1 MKRLFNVIVLA
12 MAANFLVAA
21 GGVGWLYKS
30 GHLDKP
36 RLAEVKKVLFPP
48 PATQP
53 AADVAVAAAPT
64 TRPADA
70 AADEVGPNLDAVL
83 AKAVGRPADQQ
94 VEVVRQAF
102 DVQSAELDRRRRELV
117 DLQRQLDTGRAE
129 VARDRARIDADR
141 KTFATSVADQGKLAG
156 DKGFQ
161 DTLALYQVM
170 PARQVKTIFMSL
182 PEAAVE
188 QYLQAMSPKTAAK
201 ITKEFKTP
209 DEADRLQR
217 VLERMR
223 ASTPPA
229 SPPPPASPQAAA
241 R

>member
-12 MAANFLVAA
+12 LAANFVAA
-21 GGVGWLYKS
+21 VGGVGWLWKS

-48 PATQP
+48 PTTQP
-53 AADVAVAAAPT
+53 AGGVTLAAAEKPT
-64 TRPADA
+64 TQPTSV

-83 AKAVGRPADQQ
+83 AKAVGRPAGEQ

-117 DLQRQLDTGRAE
+117 DLQRQLDVAQAD
-129 VARDRARIDADR
+129 VARDRAGLAADR
-141 KTFATSVADQGKLAG
+141 TAFATAVTDQGKLAG

-170 PARQVKTIFMSL
+170 PARQVKTVFMSL
-182 PEAAVE
+182 PEDVVE
-188 QYLQAMSPKTAAK
+188 QYLQAMPPKTAAK
-201 ITKEFKTP
+201 VMKEFKTP

-217 VLERMR
+217 VLEKMR
-223 ASTPPA
+223 SSTPPA
-229 SPPPPASPQAAA
+229 PQAAA